1 MRPVFSLILLAALTA
16 SLAGA
21 ADDLRRPPAPDD
33 LLDPDLIEL
42 DLGAIIAE
50 QEKLWSISF
59 QLGSGQQDLATT
71 EQQGENIVTL
81 KAAYDNLANE
91 FEDATGINIRWQ
103 RDSFEPI
110 NPLFDLFGTVRYK
123 LPESILLPGA
133 ESRLGVELSGGRT
146 GTSTRFSELGF
157 GASLADQA
165 WILTGRVLFYLP
177 PSLTFND
184 YRLFQG
190 VDKRE
195 VYFGL
200 GAGRAWANHA
210 IEIYSPAATLSGI
223 GEAYHFEANG
233 STGMFEIALGLE
245 EYFTPSLSLNLQ
257 VGYRSLKQEEL
268 KYADV
273 QKVED
278 ADILINEGEIAT
290 VWGPWFPEG
299 SIPFIAIQS
308 GLDYGW
314 DTGEENIVVDFSGFN
329 FKTGLRY
336 HF

>member
-1 MRPVFSLILLAALTA
+1 MRRVLTVILLAAVAA
-16 SLAGA
+16 SLAA

-42 DLGAIIAE
+42 DLDAIIAE
-50 QEKLWSISF
+50 QEKLWSVSF
-59 QLGSGQQDLATT
+59 QIGTAQKDLATT
-71 EQQGENIVTL
+71 ETQAENIVTI
-81 KAAYDNLANE
+81 KAAYDNLADE
-91 FEDATGINIRWQ
+91 FEDATGISIRWQ
-103 RDSFEPI
+103 KDSFDPI
-110 NPLFDLFGTVRYK
+110 SPVFDLFGTVRYK
-123 LPESILLPGA
+123 LPESILLPGVG
-133 ESRLGVELSGGRT
+133 SRLGVELSGGRT
-146 GTSTRFSELGF
+146 GTATRFSELGF
-157 GASLADQA
+157 GASLSDEVYV
-165 WILTGRVLFYLP
+165 LSGRALFYMP
-177 PSLTFND
+177 ASLTFND

-190 VDKRE
+190 VEKRE

-200 GAGRAWANHA
+200 GFGRAWANHA
-210 IEIYSPAATLSGI
+210 VEIYSPAASLSGI
-223 GEAYHFEANG
+223 GEFYHFEADG
-233 STGMFEIALGLE
+233 STNIFEVTLGLE
-245 EYFTPSLSLNLQ
+245 EYFTPSLSVNFQ
-257 VGYRSLKQEEL
+257 VGYQSLKQDEL

-278 ADILINEGEIAT
+278 ADILINEGEVAT

-314 DTGEENIVVDFSGFN
+314 DTGTENIVVDFSGFN